1 MVHFLVGLVLGGCLG
16 FVIAALFSAAKDD
29 RCEEMEGE
37 E

>member
-16 FVIAALFSAAKDD
+16 FVMSALFSAAKDD
-29 RCEEMEGE
+29 RYEEWEGE